1 MHLLVFTRFMFDCF
15 MEIIAESAF
24 ARVYQVHDDD
34 DDGDGDDDIVLG
46 NFNDFL
52 TFFGKF

>member
-1 MHLLVFTRFMFDCF
+1 MFDCF